1 MQLRTEGIGCHQST
15 SYCWYFSITVLS
27 GDTMQ
32 SQTMPR
38 REKTENDDPTQ
49 IKREMHWKLK
59 MHSIV
64 LQSLVGS
71 SKILGLGFKDV
82 K

>member
-1 MQLRTEGIGCHQST
+1 
-15 SYCWYFSITVLS
+15 
-27 GDTMQ
+27 MQ